1 MLCMEIKNFH
11 RRLVVKNVLKFLV
24 KRMACLARK
33 FLLSQLS
40 ETDIVGTEPNFS
52 YKVGG
57 KMSVEKEKKGAN
69 AASFIG

>member
-1 MLCMEIKNFH
+1 
-11 RRLVVKNVLKFLV
+11 
-24 KRMACLARK
+24 MACLARK

-57 KMSVEKEKKGAN
+57 KMSVEKEKKGVN
-69 AASFIG
+69 AASFLG